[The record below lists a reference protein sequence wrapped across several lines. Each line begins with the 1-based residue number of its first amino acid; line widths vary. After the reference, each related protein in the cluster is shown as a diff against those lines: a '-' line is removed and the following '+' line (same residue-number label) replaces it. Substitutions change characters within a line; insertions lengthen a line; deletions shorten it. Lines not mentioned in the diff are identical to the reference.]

1 MFSPVMFTNSNP
13 SQLMSASKEMKTS
26 YEPSPSLPRPPQ
38 PPVIS
43 EAGAR
48 PAPVSKDLPGIRSRL
63 VARLED
69 MKEVHRRHEMDAD
82 RAVDDMVESQAK
94 IDQMSHEIPALS
106 KKYKFYQE
114 LRGYMTDLTEC
125 YDEKMVTIAYLESR
139 VDKVR
144 GEQRGKVVERRRQ
157 DVRDQSEVLGAITA
171 TNAALMMDP
180 VQDAVRDYRANE
192 REGRRMRRRQGREGR
207 GEGGHHDGMS
217 SDDELPS
224 VDEANLARVRS
235 DVESQ
240 ARLAMEDVVEEFSV
254 LGNVMERLQSWRQ
267 GDQESYS
274 SAYVSLCLPRIFSPL
289 IRLEMLFWDP
299 LSKISAMSS
308 YGWFSTL
315 ATFAL
320 SEDDKFQ
327 QWETDPDRNLISSCC
342 EKVVLPRLVTIVKGS
357 YDPMSSSQ
365 TNNLVSFVSKV
376 VTDNPTISMRSKH
389 LRELFSAV
397 VESIKECVDNDVYIP
412 MYTKHQMETP
422 NNQHSQFFN
431 RQFWTVFKLYRNILS
446 WKVSVENCQNPDDH
460 CGLQGVLADGVLVEL
475 VLDKLLNR
483 YLLMGLRTNLN
494 VVDSVFKSKQVRESR
509 GVDIDELTV
518 IIVRSWSSCPAGGCS
533 RAPRS

>member
-1 MFSPVMFTNSNP
+1 
-13 SQLMSASKEMKTS
+13 MKTS
-26 YEPSPSLPRPPQ
+26 YSQSPPSSLPPAPLPPTISSEGGRP
-38 PPVIS
+38 
-43 EAGAR
+43 G
-48 PAPVSKDLPGIRSRL
+48 PVSKDLPGIRARL
-63 VARLED
+63 AARLED

-94 IDQMSHEIPALS
+94 IDQMSHEIPELS

-125 YDEKMVTIAYLESR
+125 YDEKMMTIAYMESR

-144 GEQRGKVVERRRQ
+144 GEQRGKLVERRRQ
-157 DVRDQSEVLGAITA
+157 DVRDQSEVLGALTA
-171 TNAALMMDP
+171 TNAALMLDP

-207 GEGGHHDGMS
+207 GETGHYDGMS

-224 VDEANLARVRS
+224 VDEASLARVRT
-235 DVESQ
+235 DVETQ

-254 LGNVMERLQSWRQ
+254 LSNVMGRLQTWRKE
-267 GDQESYS
+267 DQESYN

-299 LSKISAMSS
+299 LGKASS
-308 YGWFSTL
+308 LPSYDWFSTL

-320 SEDDKFQ
+320 SQEDKFQ

-342 EKVVLPRLVTIVKGS
+342 EKVILPRLVTIVKS
-357 YDPMSSSQ
+357 SHDPMSTSQ
-365 TNNLVSFVSKV
+365 TSNLVNFVSKV
-376 VTDNPTISMRSKH
+376 VSDNPTISMRSKH

-397 VESIKECVDNDVYIP
+397 VESIKECVDHDVYIP
-412 MYTKHQMETP
+412 MYTKHQMEAS

-431 RQFWTVFKLYRNILS
+431 RQFWTVFKLYKNILS
-446 WKVSVENCQNPDDH
+446 WAVSEGSDP
-460 CGLQGVLADGVLVEL
+460 
-475 VLDKLLNR
+475 
-483 YLLMGLRTNLN
+483 
-494 VVDSVFKSKQVRESR
+494 
-509 GVDIDELTV
+509 
-518 IIVRSWSSCPAGGCS
+518 
-533 RAPRS
+533 